1 MNDNS
6 RLYDPIRKQSSY
18 DPFAFDS
25 WKNALKEEEKKSK
38 QQYHQPQQNQR
49 HQNTQYSQPRHQQYS
64 REKPPL
70 YPNTL
75 QVNNDRQQKQQSS
88 YVNHPNY
95 NKNSS
100 INNNKNQN
108 DFHFNRQQSRFTDFK
123 NTSMYSP
130 AHNIID
136 NQERYNKFNQQRN
149 ANTHQEMDSRM
160 NIRQYNVPT
169 SVNSNYVDF
178 SYKNKNNMKL
188 NKKSQLSNIIYGRN
202 RIFDT
207 QVNYN
212 RHMPV
217 PIDDLK
223 PVNTSSIDF
232 N

>member
-6 RLYDPIRKQSSY
+6 RLYDPIRKPSSY

-25 WKNALKEEEKKSK
+25 WKNALKEEEKKT
-38 QQYHQPQQNQR
+38 QQYSRPQ
-49 HQNTQYSQPRHQQYS
+49 SRHQQYS

-70 YPNTL
+70 YPNSL
-75 QVNNDRQQKQQSS
+75 QVNNNRQQRQHAS
-88 YVNHPNY
+88 YVEHPHY
-95 NKNSS
+95 NRNSS
-100 INNNKNQN
+100 INHNKNQN
-108 DFHFNRQQSRFTDFK
+108 DFHYKRQQSRFTDFSH
-123 NTSMYSP
+123 TPVYSP
-130 AHNIID
+130 DHNIID

-149 ANTHQEMDSRM
+149 QNTHQEMDNRM
-160 NIRQYNVPT
+160 NMRQYNIPT

-188 NKKSQLSNIIYGRN
+188 NKKSQLSNIIYDRN

-207 QVNYN
+207 QVNYK
-212 RHMPV
+212 RHMPI

-232 N
+232 K